1 VINRRKLTIGVATVL
16 ILTAGSVALTNST
29 VSASSDPAAL
39 LIAARQS
46 RVSFNAEVEIRWRSG
61 GSVKSK
67 QLQAQ
72 SDRGR
77 YWIGDSEWGAG
88 GDSDS
93 RWVTNNGVT
102 TEWSLNSENAWPS
115 PSAKWNLVT
124 INSGVKKSGLVVDF
138 IDVLDQSGR
147 RRARIGIDRV
157 SGMEV
162 SEDVFSASG
171 SLVHSVHLNL
181 LTTAELTPVT
191 IPTRKVETGD
201 KDAPSGEFASPRRLG
216 QGFELVARYRFA
228 DGISQS
234 FYSDGIFTLSVF
246 EQSESIDW
254 SALPK
259 DGKSVDLGD
268 ATGRRYSTPSGTVV
282 VWSDGNRGFTGI
294 SDAPPDVAVAALR
307 PMSPRSLSAAEKI
320 ADFVTAPFDWN

>member
-1 VINRRKLTIGVATVL
+1 MNRRKLISGSVAVL
-16 ILTAGSVALTNST
+16 ILAAGSVALTNSE
-29 VSASSDPAAL
+29 VSASDDPAAL
-39 LIAARQS
+39 LVSARQS

-61 GSVKSK
+61 ESVKSK

-88 GDSDS
+88 GDIDS
-93 RWVTNNGVT
+93 RWVTNNGAT
-102 TEWSLNSENAWPS
+102 TEWSLGTENARPR
-115 PSAKWNLVT
+115 PDAKWNLV
-124 INSGVKKSGLVVDF
+124 IVDSGVKKSGRVVDF
-138 IDVLDQSGR
+138 IDVLDKSGR
-147 RRARIGIDRV
+147 RRARIGIDRI

-162 SEDVFSASG
+162 SKDIFSASG
-171 SLVHSVHLNL
+171 LLVHSVHLDLVPTVNR
-181 LTTAELTPVT
+181 TPVT
-191 IPTRKVETGD
+191 VPTKKIKTADNDELE
-201 KDAPSGEFASPRRLG
+201 GEFASPQRLG
-216 QGFELVARYRFA
+216 QGFELVARHQFT

-282 VWSDGNRGFTGI
+282 VWSNGGRGFTGI
-294 SDAPPDVAVAALR
+294 SDAPPDVTVAAVR
-307 PMSPRSLSAAEKI
+307 PMGPRELSSIEKI
-320 ADFVTAPFDWN
+320 ANFVTAPFDWN